1 MAFSDCSGSIPSPS
15 ALACQLLST
24 RFPRP
29 LEPSQVLARFAFRHA
44 MLFDSAKVSE
54 VLAISAPLLIAFPA
68 FRPGRPSDYTLTK
81 LNRLTPRGYGL
92 VVALFTLSPTAHAA
106 RPKTRFSAEG

>member
-1 MAFSDCSGSIPSPS
+1 MAFSDCSGGIPSPS
-15 ALACQLLST
+15 ALACWLLGT

-44 MLFDSAKVSE
+44 MLFDAAEVSRALT
-54 VLAISAPLLIAFPA
+54 VNAPLLVAFPE

-81 LNRLTPRGYGL
+81 
-92 VVALFTLSPTAHAA
+92 
-106 RPKTRFSAEG
+106 